1 MLCYMF
7 SSAFNCRHILF
18 HISSCKKENEN
29 SSYSANDSDSQKHT
43 VRGGFFQNLP
53 SNERG
58 NSGSQSEAHIKKGLS
73 LDSISGRQNYSYLL
87 AEGIITVIVISIPAV
102 AKALTQVKRA
112 ALQ

>member
-29 SSYSANDSDSQKHT
+29 SSYSANDSNSQKHT
-43 VRGGFFQNLP
+43 ARGGFFQNLP

-58 NSGSQSEAHIKKGLS
+58 NSGSQSEAHIKTGLS
-73 LDSISGRQNYSYLL
+73 PDSISGRQNYSYLL
-87 AEGIITVIVISIPAV
+87 AEGILTVIIISLPAV

-112 ALQ
+112 TFQ